1 MTNGNGETGRAAD
14 KELPAT
20 PLTLAAR
27 SAAPLPFFLIHSLKT
42 ENVSDAGLA
51 CPGFSLAL
59 LVTGRVTLGK
69 SFAKDYRRAGD
80 PRPAT
85 RVTLKPHREDK
96 TGKKGGDLGDGP
108 SHELQYSPPLPHPAS
123 LPSLLEAVHE
133 EPESGPRGLDGPAP
147 SSSLCKC
154 AAAVKNK
161 LKPP

>member
-20 PLTLAAR
+20 RLTLATR
-27 SAAPLPFFLIHSLKT
+27 SAAPHPFFLIHSLKT

-51 CPGFSLAL
+51 RPGFSLAL

-69 SFAKDYRRAGD
+69 SFAKDYRRAGA

-96 TGKKGGDLGDGP
+96 TGKKGGTWGTDRAT
-108 SHELQYSPPLPHPAS
+108 SSSTPLPSPTPPHYPG
-123 LPSLLEAVHE
+123 LLEAVHE

-161 LKPP
+161 LKPR